1 MHKVKGMDW
10 HHDPSQ
16 NRTNNKTISQK
27 PGFYVVNSAIWVPVH
42 ARFFLCVRIV
52 VLGVD
57 W

>member
-1 MHKVKGMDW
+1 MHKVKGMEW
-10 HHDPSQ
+10 HHDPSE
-16 NRTNNKTISQK
+16 NRTNNKTISQN

-57 W
+57 R